1 MMPILVRGIRS
12 ANYELVK
19 KATVCTSNLCALIKD
34 ASDVAPFVPSLLP
47 LLEENLEHS
56 SPDVREGAASA
67 KEKLEAGAG
76 GRADPSA
83 RPSAVASAIA
93 AGFDAGSAPAEV
105 LTRTQTLSLS
115 ISLTRT
121 EPEP

>member
-1 MMPILVRGIRS
+1 MAEI
-12 ANYELVK
+12 AK
-19 KATVCTSNLCALIKD
+19 C
-34 ASDVAPFVPSLLP
+34 
-47 LLEENLEHS
+47 LEHS

-83 RPSAVASAIA
+83 RPSAVAAAIT

-105 LTRTQTLSLS
+105 LTQ
-115 ISLTRT
+115 
-121 EPEP
+121 P